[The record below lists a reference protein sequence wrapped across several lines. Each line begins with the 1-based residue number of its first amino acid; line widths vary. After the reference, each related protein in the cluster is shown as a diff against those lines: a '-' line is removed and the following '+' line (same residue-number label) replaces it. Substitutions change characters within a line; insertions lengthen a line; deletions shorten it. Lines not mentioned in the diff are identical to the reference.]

1 MNSYPHP
8 ATPNRSPILLGCV
21 GAVVMSM
28 LSCCA
33 LAGLAV
39 VPALGSSMPPLGSSM
54 PPPPV
59 PNPTRPDVTII
70 VAEPYLN
77 RALTDSLPGTV
88 QGKTTL
94 DVQPGNRLVV
104 TAMFDLALTEVQV
117 VTTLHLAAEAGQI
130 QIVVESI
137 EAGGH
142 DILRLLGTDSDALS
156 QAMSAAIQ
164 EQVEAG
170 LGKGA
175 QVMGIVTNEERITV
189 TARWA
194 SQGK

>member
-1 MNSYPHP
+1 MNTHPHR

-21 GAVVMSM
+21 GAMVMSI

-33 LAGLAV
+33 LAGLAAA
-39 VPALGSSMPPLGSSM
+39 PALSDSV

-59 PNPTRPDVTII
+59 PDPTRPDVTII

-88 QGKTTL
+88 QGKATL
-94 DVQPGNRLVV
+94 DVQPGNRMVV
-104 TAMFDLALTEVQV
+104 TAVFDLALTELQV
-117 VTTLHLAAEAGQI
+117 VTTLRLTAEAGQV
-130 QIVVESI
+130 QIVVENI

-175 QVMGIVTNEERITV
+175 QIMGIVTDEERITI